1 MHILCLQVVALK
13 LLYGLDGR
21 QPQVLPPGVAAPP
34 DWQAWAAAAY
44 ERIADPCNF
53 PLSPEQV
60 GIGPFCFASP
70 LAAEL
75 FLLAAL
81 AYVWQL
87 WVGRAS

>member
-1 MHILCLQVVALK
+1 MALK

-44 ERIADPCNF
+44 ERIADPCDF

-60 GIGPFCFASP
+60 GIGPFFWHQH
-70 LAAEL
+70 
-75 FLLAAL
+75 LLLSFNSCLQRLLMYGSCGWGEQVDTAL
-81 AYVWQL
+81 DAM
-87 WVGRAS
+87 